1 MNQIIKLSFVLIALG
16 LTMYTCSSCTSQK
29 KALRQ
34 VIKADV
40 NYPTVVSGYCATKY
54 PPKFSKGET
63 ITKIVQGETQI
74 DTMVLFDT
82 ISRET
87 VKYLTKFRVDT
98 FHSHTTDTVENT
110 ALAEKL
116 AAEIDGLWKEYN
128 DTKVELK
135 GENSEKKIW
144 RNLFVGL
151 ATLIALVIGVKFVIP
166 KVLNKL

>member
-1 MNQIIKLSFVLIALG
+1 MNQIIKLSFILIAFVLTL
-16 LTMYTCSSCTSQK
+16 LTMGCKSQK
-29 KALRQ
+29 RAMRQ

-54 PPKFSKGET
+54 PPKFGKGET

-98 FHSHTTDTVENT
+98 FHSHTRDTVENT

-116 AAEIDGLWKEYN
+116 AAEIDGLWKDYN
-128 DTKVELK
+128 DNKVEMQGVK
-135 GENSEKKIW
+135 SSRNIW
-144 RNLFVGL
+144 RNLFIGL
-151 ATLIALVIGVKFVIP
+151 AAFLALVIGVKFVIP